1 MPIIKN
7 WLGRQGLQLLESV
20 TQAVQEICNT
30 EGGLSELFNN
40 KFKPQ
45 YNETI
50 KVFTILQANDA
61 SI

>member
-7 WLGRQGLQLLESV
+7 WPGRKGLQLLESL
-20 TQAVQEICNT
+20 TQAGKEVCNT
-30 EGGLSELFNN
+30 EEGLFEMLNS

-50 KVFTILQANDA
+50 KPLQFFAT
-61 SI
+61 